1 MKPALP
7 APISGFTCPPA
18 PALPARFHL
27 PSCAPAGFHLSSC
40 APCRVSP
47 ALLRLPSRVSPALLR
62 PPFSGFTC
70 PPAPPCRVS
79 PALLH
84 PPFWVSPA
92 PVSPGLLHP
101 LAKLHL
107 PSCAAC
113 LSPAL
118 RRFPGFTCPPASLPW
133 VSTKDDLVW
142 PVTSGT
148 RGMVQIGCDFWGKP
162 AMTCDFWEWGSGNT
176 GVTCDFW
183 ASAQETRA

>member
-27 PSCAPAGFHLSSC
+27 PSC
-40 APCRVSP
+40 
-47 ALLRLPSRVSPALLR
+47 
-62 PPFSGFTC
+62 
-70 PPAPPCRVS
+70 
-79 PALLH
+79 
-84 PPFWVSPA
+84 
-92 PVSPGLLHP
+92 
-101 LAKLHL
+101 
-107 PSCAAC
+107 
-113 LSPAL
+113 
-118 RRFPGFTCPPASLPW
+118 RFPGFTCPPASLPW